1 MERSDHGS
9 LVQSTHCR
17 LDRIGSNQEF
27 WNFSRGSRQSNWR
40 TPRPARQKP
49 LPPPCLITACLLH
62 WRLWGLGTRQING
75 VNLKSA
81 DQVAQKDGR
90 MMDFNRH
97 RKSPNWQV

>member
-1 MERSDHGS
+1 LIVSAQIKNSETLVGVHGS
-9 LVQSTHCR
+9 QIDAPQDR
-17 LDRIGSNQEF
+17 LDKNHY
-27 WNFSRGSRQSNWR
+27 
-40 TPRPARQKP
+40 
-49 LPPPCLITACLLH
+49 PPPCLITACLLH

-97 RKSPNWQV
+97 RKSPN